1 MNRNEEKVK
10 SKMKNK
16 SKIVTASL
24 LGVSFLV
31 GTLSPTVASANTL
44 GLPAKDPTAT
54 IKVLSFMA
62 ADIAKPFVDAFQKD
76 HPTIKVEFQSVPFND
91 LQPTI
96 DARVSS
102 KSSDLDVYWA
112 DQPRVSALAARGTA
126 LELTKVF
133 TPFKSKFEPQAWASG
148 IYNKKLYA
156 LPIENS
162 TQLLYYN
169 KDLLDKAK
177 VPYPS
182 ANIEDRLTWEQLLPD
197 VKKTVDAGAK
207 NGLLFGQ
214 FDRYYQLQAL
224 PVSYGG
230 GTGAQGRGNLIP
242 NVANNSWK
250 KAFTWYQDLFKN
262 GLSPRVMKP
271 EETTNAF
278 ANGQAAYIVNGP
290 WNLVNYSATKGLNW
304 GVAPHPYFEGGTP
317 VTGTGSWSLAISP
330 FSPNKEAAAVFL
342 KWMAVESNYIKY
354 REAAS
359 LAATPVGKKMYFSKP
374 LFDSATGKQAIA
386 IIDYETANT
395 AVNRVQTV
403 GYVEFE
409 TIMNAT
415 FSDIR
420 NGANVGKSLRDAA
433 SKLRRAWS
441 IYKR

>member
-1 MNRNEEKVK
+1 
-10 SKMKNK
+10 
-16 SKIVTASL
+16 
-24 LGVSFLV
+24 
-31 GTLSPTVASANTL
+31 
-44 GLPAKDPTAT
+44 
-54 IKVLSFMA
+54 
-62 ADIAKPFVDAFQKD
+62 
-76 HPTIKVEFQSVPFND
+76 
-91 LQPTI
+91 
-96 DARVSS
+96 
-102 KSSDLDVYWA
+102 
-112 DQPRVSALAARGTA
+112 
-126 LELTKVF
+126 
-133 TPFKSKFEPQAWASG
+133 
-148 IYNKKLYA
+148 
-156 LPIENS
+156 
-162 TQLLYYN
+162 
-169 KDLLDKAK
+169 
-177 VPYPS
+177 
-182 ANIEDRLTWEQLLPD
+182 
-197 VKKTVDAGAK
+197 
-207 NGLLFGQ
+207 
-214 FDRYYQLQAL
+214 
-224 PVSYGG
+224 
-230 GTGAQGRGNLIP
+230 
-242 NVANNSWK
+242 
-250 KAFTWYQDLFKN
+250 
-262 GLSPRVMKP
+262 MKP